1 MVDKYWRR
9 KPIKKFNIDQT
20 MYSLVTDEAK
30 NDLDLNAAYPT
41 FQQAF
46 NWINEEKI
54 KLTKKHLRY
63 KKRKVKK
70 TSMMNHTRWD
80 SNNKT
85 VLPISLGPKYI
96 NKRYELDHLETY
108 SILGKGNEYNS
119 IISIVDRWSKRVWLI
134 KAKYKALDKA
144 LKNEPE
150 EEKRKQLLKNY
161 HDKVLI

>member
-1 MVDKYWRR
+1 
-9 KPIKKFNIDQT
+9 

-54 KLTKKHLRY
+54 KLTKKDLRY

-85 VLPISLGPKYI
+85 VLPISLGAAVIVNTTVVAREAKAARAVLLVMEVSLAI
-96 NKRYELDHLETY
+96 MKL
-108 SILGKGNEYNS
+108 INS
-119 IISIVDRWSKRVWLI
+119 IWNLMR
-134 KAKYKALDKA
+134 
-144 LKNEPE
+144 
-150 EEKRKQLLKNY
+150 
-161 HDKVLI
+161 

>member
-54 KLTKKHLRY
+54 NSFDERLVTKR
-63 KKRKVKK
+63 
-70 TSMMNHTRWD
+70 
-80 SNNKT
+80 
-85 VLPISLGPKYI
+85 
-96 NKRYELDHLETY
+96 
-108 SILGKGNEYNS
+108 ILQF
-119 IISIVDRWSKRVWLI
+119 L
-134 KAKYKALDKA
+134 
-144 LKNEPE
+144 
-150 EEKRKQLLKNY
+150 
-161 HDKVLI
+161 